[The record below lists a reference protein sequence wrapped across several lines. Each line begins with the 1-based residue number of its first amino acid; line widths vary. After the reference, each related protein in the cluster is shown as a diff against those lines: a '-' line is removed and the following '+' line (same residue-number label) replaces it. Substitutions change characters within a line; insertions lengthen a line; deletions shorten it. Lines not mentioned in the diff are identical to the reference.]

1 MLYIIRFAAQD
12 VVHFR
17 RTISVR
23 TEIRCSEGNFRVIAI
38 MDAGFGE
45 HQHDPSHQ
53 CWLFRYAEFGLDR
66 LQVSTETRSHSA
78 V

>member
-23 TEIRCSEGNFRVIAI
+23 TEIRCSDGKIRVIA
-38 MDAGFGE
+38 MKDAGFGE
-45 HQHDPSHQ
+45 RTGMIPLINAGCFDTQSPVSTDS
-53 CWLFRYAEFGLDR
+53 
-66 LQVSTETRSHSA
+66 QVSTET
-78 V
+78 